1 MAGRA
6 RLQALKDELDHRSKD
21 YFDVDEVD
29 IKVNNAQTPT
39 HLEYV
44 CARVEDGT
52 TTKAL
57 CKEISATIGYEL
69 TYDRLMRYLRDAFG
83 PELAAQELDSARVR
97 ASHCMAE
104 QALEI
109 VDAPAYDSVTV
120 QQARARANQRNWMAE
135 RYNPSRFGQQK
146 GVSVNVSIGS
156 LHLDA
161 LRSRQAKVTV
171 ASQAQLSSGGGVEMT
186 QAQVVDA
193 QVVSID

>member
-6 RLQALKDELDHRSKD
+6 RLQALKDELDSRTLQW
-21 YFDVDEVD
+21 FDIDETE
-29 IKVNNAQTPT
+29 IAIGSATRPS

-57 CKEISATIGYEL
+57 CKEISETLGYDL
-69 TYDRLMRYLRDAFG
+69 TYDRLMRYLRDSFG
-83 PELAAQELDSARVR
+83 TEMAAQELDAARIR

-109 VDAPAYDSVTV
+109 VDAPAFDSVTV
-120 QQARARANQRNWMAE
+120 QQARARANQRNWLAE
-135 RYNPSRFGQQK
+135 RYNPQRFGQSKQT
-146 GVSVNVSIGS
+146 SVSISVTS

-161 LRSRQAKVTV
+161 LRSTATQVTV
-171 ASQAQLSSGGGVEMT
+171 APVVVVEGGETTRALPSQVAE
-186 QAQVVDA
+186 
-193 QVVSID
+193 

>member
-6 RLQALKDELDHRSKD
+6 RLQALKDELDSRALEW
-21 YFDVDEVD
+21 FDVDLTD
-29 IKVNNAQTPT
+29 IAIGQALRPT

-44 CARVEDGT
+44 CAKVEDGT

-57 CKEISATIGYEL
+57 CKEISSTIGYEL

-83 PELAAQELDSARVR
+83 AEIADEALDAARVR

-120 QQARARANQRNWMAE
+120 QQARARANQRNWLAE
-135 RYNPSRFGQQK
+135 RYNPQRFGQSKTQ
-146 GVSVNVSIGS
+146 NVAISITG

-161 LRSRQAKVTV
+161 LRSRPNRVTGSHD
-171 ASQAQLSSGGGVEMT
+171 APALPSGNT
-186 QAQVVDA
+186 VDA
-193 QVVSID
+193 VVEVIE